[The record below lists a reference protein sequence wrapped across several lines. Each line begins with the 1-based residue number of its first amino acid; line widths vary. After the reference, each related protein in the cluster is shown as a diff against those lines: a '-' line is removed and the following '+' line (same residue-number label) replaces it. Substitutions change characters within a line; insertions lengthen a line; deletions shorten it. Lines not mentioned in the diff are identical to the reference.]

1 MHKKVL
7 YIIVMLLVAVS
18 CRKDRPNPAPVVI
31 KPSAVYIVN
40 EGNFGWGNGEISL
53 YDPETKTIEND
64 LFSRNNSYK
73 LGDIAQSISEYN
85 GKYYIVV
92 NNSAKIEVV
101 NKADFKHVSTITGFK
116 SPRFFMAV
124 DASTAY
130 VSDLYENQI
139 SVVNLDNNTIVKHIP
154 IFGWTEEMLLY
165 NDAVYVSNI
174 HSDYIYKIDT
184 KTHTLSDSVKVFYGS
199 NSLAKDKDGNI
210 WVASLG
216 DSLKGFKGGITC
228 IASNGKDILKS
239 IPLTSAKQYISDL
252 RINKTSDT
260 LYYINKH
267 IYTLPINSATFLADP
282 IFTSSGNNFYG
293 LGVDPVSSLLYAADA
308 KDYITTGMVYI
319 IDPKSKTAISS
330 FKTGIIPN
338 GFLFK

>member
-1 MHKKVL
+1 MHKIIL
-7 YIIVMLLVAVS
+7 YIFLVFLVAIS
-18 CRKDRPNPAPVVI
+18 CRKRKPNLTPVVI
-31 KPSAVYIVN
+31 KPSSVYIVN

-53 YDPETKTIEND
+53 YDPDTKTIEND

-101 NKADFKHVSTITGFK
+101 NKTDFKHISTITGFK
-116 SPRFFMAV
+116 SPRFFMPVSA
-124 DASTAY
+124 DRAY
-130 VSDLYENQI
+130 VTDLYDNQI
-139 SVVNLDNNTIVKHIP
+139 SVVDLINNSIITRIP
-154 IFGWTEEMLLY
+154 IYGWTEEMLLY
-165 NDAVYVSNI
+165 NDAIYVSNI

-228 IASNGKDILKS
+228 IAANGKNILKS
-239 IPLTSAKQYISDL
+239 IPLTNAKEYISDL
-252 RINKTSDT
+252 RINKTADT

-267 IYTLPINSATFLADP
+267 IYALPTNSLVLPASP
-282 IFTSSGNNFYG
+282 IFTSNGNNFYG
-293 LGVDPVSSLLYAADA
+293 LGVDPISSLVYAADA
-308 KDYITTGMVYI
+308 KEYVTNGIIYI
-319 IDPKSKTAISS
+319 IDPQLRTIINS